1 MFLMMKIIS
10 LKSSDDNKREKH
22 PRISGIMKLIP
33 LRSEDNKKK
42 NKIVKTVLNKE
53 NNSSQNFRKQQ
64 KRTLSK
70 TV

>member
-10 LKSSDDNKREKH
+10 LKSSDNKREKH
-22 PRISGIMKLIP
+22 PKMSGIMKLIP

-42 NKIVKTVLNKE
+42 KKIVKTVLNKE